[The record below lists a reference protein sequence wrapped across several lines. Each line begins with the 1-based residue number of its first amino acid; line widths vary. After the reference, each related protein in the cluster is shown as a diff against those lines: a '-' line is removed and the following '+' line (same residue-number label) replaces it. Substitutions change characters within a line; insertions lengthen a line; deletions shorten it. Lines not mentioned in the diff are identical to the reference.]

1 MPRLDLKAMA
11 TGAAALLL
19 SGGLMVG
26 SVSAQSEQQ
35 GEQPPS
41 KQGPQPATDV
51 SEKELD
57 KFAEAVVE
65 LQKIEKD
72 YSQKMGQVEEKKE
85 AQQIQTQMQE
95 EMRQAIEEK
104 GLSIQRYSQIGKA
117 LKGDKEMSQKV
128 QEKIESH
135 GSS

>member
-1 MPRLDLKAMA
+1 MPSLDLKAVA

-19 SGGLMVG
+19 CGGLMVG
-26 SVSAQSEQQ
+26 PVSAQSQQ
-35 GEQPPS
+35 QNEPPS
-41 KQGPQPATDV
+41 RQGPQPATDV

-72 YSQKMGQVEEKKE
+72 YSQKMSQVEEKEE

-95 EMRQAIEEK
+95 KMRQAIEKE

-117 LKGDKEMSQKV
+117 LEGNQEMSQKV
-128 QEKIESH
+128 QEKIESAG